1 MSSGTLNPM
10 HQRED
15 FNFRSSRGMD
25 EGSVASISYGA
36 SEINGVVDRSSDSSS
51 DCETHPLPIAIC
63 GLAMRLPGGI
73 RDAETYW
80 DFLVNGRDAKGPIPT
95 SRYNPE
101 GFDSRLGTKGA
112 IQAQCGYFLEEDLG
126 SLDSSFFSMS
136 SEELGKTDPQQRQIL
151 EVTREC
157 LENAGEVDY
166 RGKPIGCYV
175 GTFGEDW
182 LRMGAK
188 DSQYSGRY
196 LTTGHSDLMI
206 ANRVSYEYDF
216 CGPRHVKILR
226 ALL

>member
-1 MSSGTLNPM
+1 MSNRTLDPA

-15 FNFRSSRGMD
+15 FNLRGSRGMNKSNVTSLSNDAD
-25 EGSVASISYGA
+25 EV
-36 SEINGVVDRSSDSSS
+36 NGVVERLSNSANN
-51 DCETHPLPIAIC
+51 CEIHPDPIAIC

-73 RDAETYW
+73 RDADTFW
-80 DFLVNGRDAKGPIPT
+80 DFLINGRDARGPIPT
-95 SRYNPE
+95 NRYNPE

-112 IQAQCGYFLEEDLG
+112 IQTRCGYFLDEDLG

-136 SEELGKTDPQQRQIL
+136 REELGKTDPQQRQIL

-157 LENAGEVDY
+157 LESAGEVDY
-166 RGKPIGCYV
+166 RGKLIGCYV

-196 LTTGHSDLMI
+196 LITGHNDLMI
-206 ANRVSYEYDF
+206 ANRISYEYDL
-216 CGPRHVKILR
+216 CGPR
-226 ALL
+226 